1 MQTAIAASS
10 DATLSWRVDLAVL
23 KGNIETTLRRAR
35 GRRSD
40 PSRDPDQQM
49 ATSSDHT
56 GRSIDEI
63 VASTQQV
70 SASIEKTSAT
80 AQQIASSAQELAA
93 TAESLERLVA
103 KFRVQG

>member
-23 KGNIETTLRRAR
+23 KGNIETTLRRAC

-63 VASTQQV
+63 VASVNDVAQGAPGP
-70 SASIEKTSAT
+70 SAWS
-80 AQQIASSAQELAA
+80 
-93 TAESLERLVA
+93 R
-103 KFRVQG
+103 R